1 MSAMGAGSY
10 VGRIGSLAVALGVGA
25 AIVAGAGVAA
35 AEDGEGSSPSSASSE
50 STSSG
55 SSGSGSSGSGSASGS
70 SGSMSGES
78 PASGTDDA
86 EESETSDATVNSGA
100 DAELDDHDPIDAADE
115 DAEDEDSVDEG
126 SVDEDAAGD
135 VADDEAVGEEADGD
149 GVDGDAIPD
158 DAGGDDAGAEGGAS
172 GADGRS
178 DRPEGAVAEPAA
190 EAVEEPAP
198 VEIESAAAE
207 TPSDE
212 AEQVAT
218 EQPTAEPAADEP
230 GVAAEPAPADPQ
242 APGEAEVVSA
252 DVPVVAPEQQ
262 ALDEDPTLPALAS
275 LVMSIV
281 GAGREATNETPESVG
296 DLVTT
301 SLVEADAAQYPIPT
315 DVVVEEWT
323 PPLEWLQRIPVLGPL
338 LVTPLVGL
346 AHVIPLVGDI
356 LHPVIGFPIDHWAP
370 EGTPQ
375 ARSFRVTSFDG
386 TRIFVNFMPA
396 EGLQAG
402 ETAPTVLNGPG
413 LGLPGATTLE
423 LDVDSFLP
431 NDVIG
436 IGALRDAGYNVVT
449 WDPRGEWRSEG
460 IMTLDSP
467 DYEGRDMSHIISYL
481 ATLPEVALDGVND
494 PRIGMT
500 GASYGGGIQ
509 LATAAIDHRV
519 DAIVPTIAWNSLVD
533 VLFPRGAVNSGWGT
547 ILPAALALT
556 FAREHPRIFPVAIQG
571 VLFGIAEDSDI
582 ELVNDLGFQDQI
594 GDITAPTLLI
604 QGTVDTLFTLD
615 QAHTNALALIEAGTT
630 TKVVWYCGGHGAC
643 LSDYNDGEVVIDRTL
658 RWLDRYVKGD
668 ESVDTGAQ
676 FEWVDQNGQ
685 WYSAE
690 EYPVTQG
697 TPVVAERT
705 DRRTIPFIPLLGG
718 SGPNPL
724 ILTRG
729 LVATLLGLP
738 SAAGAI
744 NAVSLRVPD
753 VTELTHIVGAP
764 ELTLTY
770 SGDGNAEHVYAQIV
784 DDQTGLVLGNHAT
797 PIPVVLDGETRT
809 VTFSMEQVA
818 HTLAPGQ
825 SITVQ
830 IVTSSAK
837 FLNFYS
843 WGAITVESMSVNL
856 PTRAAAES
864 ATVAA

>member
-1 MSAMGAGSY
+1 M
-10 VGRIGSLAVALGVGA
+10 
-25 AIVAGAGVAA
+25 AGAGVAA
-35 AEDGEGSSPSSASSE
+35 ADDGEGSSTSSE
-50 STSSG
+50 SSQSSESSG
-55 SSGSGSSGSGSASGS
+55 ST
-70 SGSMSGES
+70 SGES
-78 PASGTDDA
+78 RSSGAGDA
-86 EESETSDATVNSGA
+86 GESESSDETVTAGEGA
-100 DAELDDHDPIDAADE
+100 DLDGDAGFDGNAVDEDDEDEDDEDVVGEDAVGEDAVDE
-115 DAEDEDSVDEG
+115 DA
-126 SVDEDAAGD
+126 VDEDAADAGVVD
-135 VADDEAVGEEADGD
+135 ENAVADDPVGDETADG
-149 GVDGDAIPD
+149 A
-158 DAGGDDAGAEGGAS
+158 AY
-172 GADGRS
+172 GADGGS
-178 DRPEGAVAEPAA
+178 EQPEVSGAEPAGDD
-190 EAVEEPAP
+190 AVEEPAP
-198 VEIESAAAE
+198 VEVKEPAAAVAPTAEAETPATEQPAEPSAVSEPADPEVPGAAAE
-207 TPSDE
+207 T
-212 AEQVAT
+212 
-218 EQPTAEPAADEP
+218 
-230 GVAAEPAPADPQ
+230 
-242 APGEAEVVSA
+242 VSA
-252 DVPVVAPEQQ
+252 DVSAIDPDQQ
-262 ALDEDPTLPALAS
+262 ALDDGPALPALAS

-281 GAGREATNETPESVG
+281 GAGREATNETPESIG

-301 SLVEADAAQYPIPT
+301 SLVEAAAAEQYPIPT
-315 DVVVEEWT
+315 DVVVEQWT
-323 PPLEWLQRIPVLGPL
+323 PPLQWLQNIPVLGPL
-338 LVTPLVGL
+338 VVTPLVGL
-346 AHVIPLVGDI
+346 AHVIPFVGDI
-356 LHPVIGFPIDHWAP
+356 LNPVIGFPIDHWAP

-386 TRIFVNFMPA
+386 TRIFVHFMPA

-402 ETAPTVLNGPG
+402 ESAPTVLNGPG

-431 NDVIG
+431 RDTIG
-436 IGALRDAGYNVVT
+436 VGALREAGYNVVT

-481 ATLPEVALDGVND
+481 ATLPEVALDGAND

-509 LATAAIDHRV
+509 LATAAIDHRI

-547 ILPAALALT
+547 LLPTVLALT

-668 ESVDTGAQ
+668 ESVDTGPQ
-676 FEWVDQNGQ
+676 FEWVDQNGE

-690 EYPVTQG
+690 EYPVSEG

-705 DRRTIPFIPLLGG
+705 DRRTIPFVPLLGG

-729 LVATLLGLP
+729 LIATLLGLP

-764 ELTLTY
+764 EITLTY

-784 DDQTGLVLGNHAT
+784 DDRTGLVLGNHAT

-825 SITVQ
+825 SVTVQ

-843 WGAITVESMSVNL
+843 WGAITVEGMSVSL
-856 PTRAAAES
+856 PTRAAEES

>member
-1 MSAMGAGSY
+1 MAAGAF
-10 VGRIGSLAVALGVGA
+10 VGRVGGLAVALGIGA
-25 AIVAGAGVAA
+25 ALCAGQGVALA
-35 AEDGEGSSPSSASSE
+35 DEGASSASESSASS
-50 STSSG
+50 SSAG
-55 SSGSGSSGSGSASGS
+55 PSAESGSAADS
-70 SGSMSGES
+70 SAGDES
-78 PASGTDDA
+78 DAEADSNQADDAAPDEDVDDA
-86 EESETSDATVNSGA
+86 EDV
-100 DAELDDHDPIDAADE
+100 E
-115 DAEDEDSVDEG
+115 DVEDVE
-126 SVDEDAAGD
+126 VDEDLGI
-135 VADDEAVGEEADGD
+135 DDIDDIDEDD
-149 GVDGDAIPD
+149 SDYGDAPD
-158 DAGGDDAGAEGGAS
+158 
-172 GADGRS
+172 
-178 DRPEGAVAEPAA
+178 
-190 EAVEEPAP
+190 EEPAVDDDP
-198 VEIESAAAE
+198 AVDESA
-207 TPSDE
+207 PVDIDIDE
-212 AEQVAT
+212 PVVDLDVD
-218 EQPTAEPAADEP
+218 ADEP
-230 GVAAEPAPADPQ
+230 AEDPVEESPTADVVQPVADESVTEPEPQPADEPAEEPDVVTAELNPVDLDQTADDVDGPA
-242 APGEAEVVSA
+242 
-252 DVPVVAPEQQ
+252 
-262 ALDEDPTLPALAS
+262 LPTLAS

-281 GAGREATNETPESVG
+281 GAGREATNETPQTVG
-296 DLVTT
+296 DVVTT
-301 SLVEADAAQYPIPT
+301 SLVEADAAEQYPIPT
-315 DVVVEEWT
+315 DLVVEQWT
-323 PPLEWLQRIPVLGPL
+323 PPLGWLQNIPVLGPL
-338 LVTPLVGL
+338 VVTPLVGL
-346 AHVIPLVGDI
+346 AHVIPFVGDI
-356 LHPVIGFPIDHWAP
+356 LNPVIGFPIDHWAP

-386 TRIFVNFMPA
+386 TRIFVHFMPA

-402 ETAPTVLNGPG
+402 ESAPTVLNGPG

-431 NDVIG
+431 RDTIG
-436 IGALRDAGYNVVT
+436 VGALREAGYNVVT

-481 ATLPEVALDGVND
+481 ATLPEVALDGAND

-509 LATAAIDHRV
+509 LATAAIDHRI

-547 ILPAALALT
+547 LLPTVLALT

-676 FEWVDQNGQ
+676 FEWVDQNGE

-690 EYPVTQG
+690 QYPVTQG

-705 DRRTIPFIPLLGG
+705 DRRTIPFVPLIGG

-729 LVATLLGLP
+729 LIATLLGLP

-764 ELTLTY
+764 EITLTY

-784 DDQTGLVLGNHAT
+784 DDRTGLVLGNHAT

-825 SITVQ
+825 SVTVQ

-843 WGAITVESMSVNL
+843 WGAITVEGMSVSL
-856 PTRAAAES
+856 PTRAADEVS
-864 ATVAA
+864 TTVAA

>member
-1 MSAMGAGSY
+1 MAQADEGASSGSDPSSSSSSAG
-10 VGRIGSLAVALGVGA
+10 
-25 AIVAGAGVAA
+25 
-35 AEDGEGSSPSSASSE
+35 PSASSGPDTD
-50 STSSG
+50 STSAADDTDAEADG
-55 SSGSGSSGSGSASGS
+55 NQGDDATPDEDEDDPEDEDDLDIDDIDEDDSAY
-70 SGSMSGES
+70 GETPDEQPVVDDDPEVEES
-78 PASGTDDA
+78 APADIDVDEPAVDLDVDEPVEVTPTAEVEQPVA
-86 EESETSDATVNSGA
+86 EESVTEPEPQS
-100 DAELDDHDPIDAADE
+100 AEQP
-115 DAEDEDSVDEG
+115 
-126 SVDEDAAGD
+126 
-135 VADDEAVGEEADGD
+135 
-149 GVDGDAIPD
+149 
-158 DAGGDDAGAEGGAS
+158 
-172 GADGRS
+172 
-178 DRPEGAVAEPAA
+178 
-190 EAVEEPAP
+190 VEEPEVVTAELNP
-198 VEIESAAAE
+198 V
-207 TPSDE
+207 DVD
-212 AEQVAT
+212 QVA
-218 EQPTAEPAADEP
+218 EDVDGPALPT
-230 GVAAEPAPADPQ
+230 
-242 APGEAEVVSA
+242 
-252 DVPVVAPEQQ
+252 
-262 ALDEDPTLPALAS
+262 LAS

-281 GAGREATNETPESVG
+281 GAGREVTNETPQTVG

-301 SLVEADAAQYPIPT
+301 SLVEAEAEQYPIPT
-315 DVVVEEWT
+315 DVVVEQWT
-323 PPLEWLQRIPVLGPL
+323 PPLGWLQNIPVLGPL
-338 LVTPLVGL
+338 VVTPLVGL
-346 AHVIPLVGDI
+346 AHVIPFVGDI
-356 LHPVIGFPIDHWAP
+356 LNPVIGFPIDHWAP

-386 TRIFVNFMPA
+386 TRIFVHFMPA

-402 ETAPTVLNGPG
+402 ESAPTVLNGPG

-431 NDVIG
+431 RDTIG
-436 IGALRDAGYNVVT
+436 VGALREAGYNVVT

-547 ILPAALALT
+547 LLPAVLALT

-571 VLFGIAEDSDI
+571 VLFGIADEDDI
-582 ELVNDLGFQDQI
+582 DLVNDLGFQDQI

-643 LSDYNDGEVVIDRTL
+643 LSDYNDGEVVIARTL
-658 RWLDRYVKGD
+658 DWLDRYVKGD

-676 FEWVDQNGQ
+676 FEWVDQNGV
-685 WYSAE
+685 WYSAD

-705 DRRTIPFIPLLGG
+705 DRRTIPFVPLIGG

-724 ILTRG
+724 IITRG
-729 LVATLLGLP
+729 LIATLLGLP

-764 ELTLTY
+764 EITLTY

-784 DDQTGLVLGNHAT
+784 DDRTGLVLGNHAT
-797 PIPVVLDGETRT
+797 PIPVVLDGESRT

-825 SITVQ
+825 SVTVQ

-843 WGAITVESMSVNL
+843 WGAITVEGMSVSL
-856 PTRAAAES
+856 PTRLASEVS
-864 ATVAA
+864 TTVAA